1 MFRFLQ
7 GKWRGGGC
15 CFLLLLAFMLFRAP
29 VARAQVGCGGEGQ
42 STCTVAD
49 SEFYSNNNY
58 AGCQYDLQAN
68 GSTLS
73 NLVGNSS
80 CVNQQRYSLTN
91 SMTLQMNWDA
101 WALAEQRHGIGR
113 YTPLNWITTMGSHN
127 SYSSS
132 HQGYTI
138 SLGQNQIYSITD
150 QLNAGARIL
159 ELDPKTFYQAFNGGH
174 LTVCH
179 GSPFPVPDEPLITVD
194 ASTACIAT
202 SAQYAREFQAVLGEI
217 ASWMKANPNE
227 VLVLFIDVG
236 GSDNYI
242 SGHEQDLQNDVVN
255 VLGSSVWT
263 VADTV
268 STGGHVPSID
278 LMQQRGRSVILIA
291 NTNLQINGVH
301 TFDTAGNLYGVVQ
314 GAFPSNSSDSKS
326 SSLASNTC
334 IDGDEHLATARG
346 QDAWFRLAEGRS
358 GSDWDTA
365 GARQQL
371 INEGDVQAAT
381 GCTASYVE
389 LDFLY
394 ARDQVPTSGY
404 EQSGP
409 DLRFDSGVWSWQQND
424 YGLQGPA
431 VREGGRW
438 VSSPTLDATSNPVQH
453 QAACVFLADQPGG
466 RQRWALTNNP
476 VTFAGAAA
484 QCPMDHPGYVFGYPV
499 NGYENVQLTGDNIW
513 LNYKSGNLGDP
524 YASPTTVLFQY
535 PQGTIPITQTFQI
548 IGQPNK
554 TVTLAPELSTATAQ
568 YMFNGQ
574 ASTTVTLNAAG
585 SATVSVT
592 MFGPQAL
599 NPGLYPELVRM
610 AYADGTGRAS
620 SLSFIA
626 IVQLIPEITL
636 NPPSI
641 TIVAEGTPW
650 TPTVTL
656 NLDPAN
662 NSSIGGLVVS
672 GTLNL
677 VDNLIDTHGQPYVS
691 PLLSTNF
698 TQPALDIAIVNTFP
712 APLVL
717 PPGTHNVTA
726 EFVPGSQDGLHS
738 RVASNTVVM
747 NINPEL
753 TFNPAQITFSA
764 TVGGSAPPQSVTVT
778 GSRVGVNL
786 EPFTASWLSGVALGQ
801 RVTLSLT
808 AAAAALTPGSYTVTV
823 GIKDV
828 QTNITD
834 PLTVTLNIQGTLVSS
849 VNSVALAAR
858 GGLVEDTVGVTAA
871 GNGSLPITVT
881 GPDWLTWSTTSAT
894 TPASIVFTA
903 NTGTN
908 PPGTHLT
915 GTILIKSPNAS
926 NSLTIPAD
934 FYVVQPTEIS
944 GTGLP
949 NPAVTFDGTQLRLPV
964 SLALV
969 PGSQHTL
976 DASQPVLAPGAAN
989 QRWAFSSWSNGSPAV
1004 FTFTALTNTKATY
1017 QVTYSEQDLLS
1028 VTVSPSTGGSVSF
1041 NPTSPDGF
1049 YNRNTPVTMTANP
1062 SAGFTFAGY
1071 SGGITSSTAVA
1082 TINVNSPKTVTATF
1096 TANPSS
1102 VTISLTTNAAGVAI
1116 LVNGATFILPAQVP
1130 MTPGQTYT
1138 LAAAPQYSPASGVRW
1153 NFLSLNNTSVA
1164 LQSYVAPQQN
1174 ASVNAAYTE
1183 QFQVSALSNPPA
1195 GGSVS
1200 GSGWYN
1206 AGASV
1211 PVQATAAAGYT
1222 FAAFS
1227 GVQDSASNPFSI
1239 QVNSPATVTGNFS
1252 VAGGPSLYAT
1262 TAGQRTDVPNFPGL
1276 RSVPLQIVNRTG
1288 GGVGDVQ
1295 ITAVDNI
1302 QVISGSGVVQSQNLF
1317 PFQAGDLS
1325 ANGSYIFNLLMNWP
1339 ATAARVSFTV
1349 HFIGNGGSYL
1359 GSTTVSVNR

>member
-1 MFRFLQ
+1 MFRLLQ
-7 GKWRGGGC
+7 GKWWGGGC
-15 CFLLLLAFMLFRAP
+15 CFLLLLAFTLFRAP
-29 VARAQVGCGGEGQ
+29 AARAQVGCGGEGQ

-80 CVNQQRYSLTN
+80 CVNEQRYSLTK

-132 HQGYTI
+132 HQGYAI

-159 ELDPKTFYQAFNGGH
+159 ELDPKTFYQSFNGGH

-179 GSPFPVPDEPLITVD
+179 GSPYSPGSVTVGGGTASITVD
-194 ASTACIAT
+194 ANTACIAT

-217 ASWMKANPNE
+217 AYWMKANPGE

-268 STGGHVPSID
+268 SNAGHVPSID

-314 GAFPSNSSDSKS
+314 GAFPSNNMDAKS
-326 SSLASNTC
+326 PSLTSNTC
-334 IDGDEHLATARG
+334 IDGDGNLATARG
-346 QDAWFRLAEGRS
+346 QDAWFRLGEGRS
-358 GSDWDTA
+358 GSEWITY

-371 INEGDVQAAT
+371 INEVDVQAAT
-381 GCTASYVE
+381 VCTASYIE

-404 EQSGP
+404 QQSGP
-409 DLRFDSGVWSWQQND
+409 DQRFDTGVWSWRPND

-431 VREGGRW
+431 VRQGGRW
-438 VSSPTLDATSNPVQH
+438 VSSPTIDASSNPVLH
-453 QAACVFLADQPGG
+453 QAACVFLADQPGA
-466 RQRWALTNNP
+466 RQHWALTNNP
-476 VTFAGAAA
+476 VTFAGAPA
-484 QCPMDHPGYVFGYPV
+484 QCLMDHPGYVFGYPV
-499 NGYENVQLTGDNIW
+499 NGYENTLLTGDNIW

-524 YASPTTVLFQY
+524 YAAPTTVLFQY
-535 PQGTIPITQTFQI
+535 PQGTIPTTQTFQI

-554 TVTLAPELSTATAQ
+554 TVTLAPELSSATAQ

-574 ASTTVTLNAAG
+574 ASTTIMLNAAG
-585 SATVSVT
+585 SATVNVT

-599 NPGLYPELVRM
+599 NPGVYPELVRM

-620 SLSFIA
+620 SMVFIA
-626 IVQLIPEITL
+626 IVQLVPAITL

-641 TIVAEGTPW
+641 TSIQEGTAW
-650 TPTVTL
+650 TPTVNL
-656 NLDPAN
+656 NVNPTDN
-662 NSSIGGLVVS
+662 TSVGGVIAS

-677 VDNLIDTHGQPYVS
+677 LDNLIDSQGRPYVS
-691 PLLSTNF
+691 RLLSTTIN
-698 TQPALDIAIVNTFP
+698 QPALNLALTDSFP
-712 APLVL
+712 ASLIL

-726 EFVPGSQDGLHS
+726 EFVPSSQDGLHS
-738 RVASNTVVM
+738 RVASNTVAIRV
-747 NINPEL
+747 NTVLI
-753 TFNPAQITFSA
+753 FSPAQITFNSTA
-764 TVGGSAPPQSVTVT
+764 AGNMPPPQTVTVA
-778 GSRVGVNL
+778 GASSGMVIQ
-786 EPFTASWLSGVALGQ
+786 PFNASWLSAVASG
-801 RVTLSLT
+801 RKITLSLT
-808 AAAAALTPGSYTVTV
+808 TAAATLTPGSYTATLN
-823 GIKDV
+823 IEDV
-828 QTNITD
+828 ATNLID
-834 PLTVTLNIQGTLVSS
+834 KLTVTLNVQGTLVSS
-849 VNSVALAAR
+849 VSNVAFAAR
-858 GGLVEDTVGVTAA
+858 GGVVQDTVLITAA
-871 GNGSLPITVT
+871 GNGVLPITVT
-881 GPDWLTWSTTSAT
+881 GPSWLTWTTTSAS

-903 NTGTN
+903 DTGTN

-944 GTGLP
+944 ASGSP
-949 NPAVTFDGTQLRLPV
+949 NPVVTFDGAQLTLPV

-976 DASQPVLAPGAAN
+976 DASQPVVAPGNTN
-989 QRWAFSSWSNGSPAV
+989 QRWAFSSWSNGSPTV
-1004 FTFTALTNTKATY
+1004 FTFTALANTKATY

-1041 NPTSPDGF
+1041 SPASPDGF
-1049 YNRNTPVTMTANP
+1049 YNRNTTVTMTANP
-1062 SAGFTFAGY
+1062 SAAFTFAGY
-1071 SGGITSSTAVA
+1071 SGGITSSAA
-1082 TINVNSPKTVTATF
+1082 AAAINVNSPKMVTGAF

-1102 VTISLTTNAAGVAI
+1102 VTISLTTNAPGVSI
-1116 LVNGATFILPAQVP
+1116 QGERRNVH
-1130 MTPGQTYT
+1130 
-1138 LAAAPQYSPASGVRW
+1138 
-1153 NFLSLNNTSVA
+1153 
-1164 LQSYVAPQQN
+1164 
-1174 ASVNAAYTE
+1174 
-1183 QFQVSALSNPPA
+1183 
-1195 GGSVS
+1195 
-1200 GSGWYN
+1200 
-1206 AGASV
+1206 
-1211 PVQATAAAGYT
+1211 
-1222 FAAFS
+1222 
-1227 GVQDSASNPFSI
+1227 SAS
-1239 QVNSPATVTGNFS
+1239 
-1252 VAGGPSLYAT
+1252 AGSDDA
-1262 TAGQRTDVPNFPGL
+1262 
-1276 RSVPLQIVNRTG
+1276 RS
-1288 GGVGDVQ
+1288 
-1295 ITAVDNI
+1295 
-1302 QVISGSGVVQSQNLF
+1302 
-1317 PFQAGDLS
+1317 DLLS
-1325 ANGSYIFNLLMNWP
+1325 
-1339 ATAARVSFTV
+1339 
-1349 HFIGNGGSYL
+1349 
-1359 GSTTVSVNR
+1359 